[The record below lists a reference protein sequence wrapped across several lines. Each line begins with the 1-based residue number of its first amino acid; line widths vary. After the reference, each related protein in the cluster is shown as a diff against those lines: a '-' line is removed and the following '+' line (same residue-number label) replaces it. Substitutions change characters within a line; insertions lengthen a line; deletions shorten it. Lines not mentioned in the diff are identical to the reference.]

1 MKKTYTLYPATAED
15 ILLLPAIQLKA
26 ATRFPVDIFPEPWR
40 STYTV
45 PQELVNEAYRNNNI
59 WVAKDK
65 AGNLAGYAILR
76 DFNGEAVL
84 EQVDVLPEH
93 GKQGLGRALVE
104 KIIIAAKQQGYDNI
118 YLTTFE
124 DIPWN
129 CPFYKKIG
137 FKVVKDKELPAVL
150 RENIEQERSIIKG
163 RVPMQLELN

>member
-1 MKKTYTLYPATAED
+1 M
-15 ILLLPAIQLKA
+15 
-26 ATRFPVDIFPEPWR
+26 
-40 STYTV
+40 
-45 PQELVNEAYRNNNI
+45 
-59 WVAKDK
+59 
-65 AGNLAGYAILR
+65 
-76 DFNGEAVL
+76 L